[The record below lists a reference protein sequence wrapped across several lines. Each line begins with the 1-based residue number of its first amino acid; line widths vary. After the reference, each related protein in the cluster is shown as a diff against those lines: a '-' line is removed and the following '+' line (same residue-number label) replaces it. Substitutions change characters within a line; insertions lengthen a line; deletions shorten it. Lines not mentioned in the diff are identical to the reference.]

1 MDGGDS
7 WKLRSWS
14 SGLRLP
20 VDVYREGKIREVNNE
35 LCFEVPG
42 VDEAGGD
49 GGLTGVAKKSAV
61 SERGALAAEAAEL
74 WGIW

>member
-1 MDGGDS
+1 
-7 WKLRSWS
+7 
-14 SGLRLP
+14 

-35 LCFEVPG
+35 LCVEVPG

-61 SERGALAAEAAEL
+61 SERGAEAAEV